1 MTIIWTKRAK
11 QDYLNVLE
19 YLHDNRGIKEVSNF
33 VGKTNDTIRTIAT
46 NPKAFIASTK
56 RKNVHKGFVTN
67 HNSLFYQVKLRK
79 KEIVLLT
86 FWDNRQNPKKLQ
98 Y

>member
-1 MTIIWTKRAK
+1 MTVIWTKRAK
-11 QDYLNVLE
+11 QDYLNVLN
-19 YLHDNRGIKEVSNF
+19 YLQENWGMKEVSDF

-56 RKNVHKGFVTN
+56 RKNVHKGFVTK
-67 HNSLFYQVKLRK
+67 HNSLFYQVRPRK
-79 KEIVLLT
+79 KEIILLT
-86 FWDNRQNPKKLQ
+86 FWDNRQSFLKLK